1 MPEPFRRSPL
11 SHRSALS
18 VEAVRLA
25 EIPFVPKHILRVS
38 PDAGAGPL
46 RDALSLD
53 LPREPLTSIRND
65 DAAVLWLGPDE
76 WLILGLSADAE
87 ATLARALSDA
97 HSQLTAVGDY
107 YTIVEVAGPRARELL
122 MKLTTLDLHPRAF
135 RAGQV
140 AGSLF
145 GRANAWLWLMS
156 GGVDGPVF
164 RLFVRWSLADYLW
177 CVLAESGRE
186 WGLPG
191 QTPVK
196 GEVLLQRSVG
206 G

>member
-11 SHRSALS
+11 SHRSALAI
-18 VEAVRLA
+18 EAVRLT
-25 EIPFVPKHILRVS
+25 EIPFVPKHILRVA
-38 PDAGAGPL
+38 PYVGTGPL

-53 LPREPLTSIRND
+53 LPREPLTSTRND
-65 DAAVLWLGPDE
+65 GATVLWLGPDE
-76 WLILGLSADAE
+76 WLALGLTAE
-87 ATLARALSDA
+87 AGAALARALSGA
-97 HSQLTAVGDY
+97 HYQLVAVGDY
-107 YTIVEVAGPRARELL
+107 YTIIEVAGPSARELL
-122 MKLTTLDLHPRAF
+122 MKLTTIDLHPRAF

-145 GRANAWLWLMS
+145 GRANAWAWLTS
-156 GGVDGPVF
+156 EDADGPAF
-164 RLFVRWSLADYLW
+164 RLIVRWSFADYLW
-177 CVLAESGRE
+177 CALAEAGRE